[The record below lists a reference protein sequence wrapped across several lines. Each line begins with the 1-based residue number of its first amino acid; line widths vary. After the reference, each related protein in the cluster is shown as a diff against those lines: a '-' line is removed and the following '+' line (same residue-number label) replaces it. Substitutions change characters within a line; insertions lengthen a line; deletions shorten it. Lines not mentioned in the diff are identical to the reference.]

1 MILEASKVIFVI
13 IDICAQNII
22 VISETEDPECYEDTV
37 YQYEGESYAENTAGL
52 ISELREAVGDER
64 IIYADIVVTAD

>member
-13 IDICAQNII
+13 IDICAQSIT
-22 VISETEDPECYEDTV
+22 VISETEDLECYEDTI
-37 YQYEGESYAENTAGL
+37 YQYEGKSYAENAAGL
-52 ISELREAVGDER
+52 IAELREALGDER